1 MTHRDSFLASPCVPS
16 PVSAIRTLKLPLLP
30 LWEKGVGGMR
40 GKGAREC
47 KTSLISPKNSTL
59 ESRGMKGQRVLR
71 ITLPITLEPAWHQSR
86 TIPVITENHAHP
98 GGAGVPNREPR
109 TRNREPHA
117 PWVRGR
123 PRPHTRNPARPWVRG
138 RLEPRTKNQEPRT
151 ENHMP
156 PGCAGVS
163 PACAQ
168 SCAYQECGRPEPR
181 TRNQEPRTT
190 CILGARAS
198 RPHARDPGAMS
209 GARASRPHARNPA
222 RTRSAGVPNREPRT
236 KNREP
241 RASWVRGRPRPH
253 TRNPARPWERGR
265 PEPRTKN
272 QEPRTTCILGA
283 RASRPH
289 TRNPERPWVRG
300 RPARMCKV
308 LPLL

>member
-123 PRPHTRNPARPWVRG
+123 P
-138 RLEPRTKNQEPRT
+138 
-151 ENHMP
+151 
-156 PGCAGVS
+156 
-163 PACAQ
+163 
-168 SCAYQECGRPEPR
+168 
-181 TRNQEPRTT
+181 
-190 CILGARAS
+190 
-198 RPHARDPGAMS
+198 
-209 GARASRPHARNPA
+209 
-222 RTRSAGVPNREPRT
+222 EPRT

-241 RASWVRGRPRPH
+241 R
-253 TRNPARPWERGR
+253 
-265 PEPRTKN
+265 
-272 QEPRTTCILGA
+272 TTCPLGA

-289 TRNPERPWVRG
+289 TRNPAHAGCAGVPNREPGTRNREPHASWVRG
-300 RPARMCKV
+300 RPEPRTKNREPRTTCILGARAVPPACGDCGLMEIEHSIRYA
-308 LPLL
+308 LLLWG

>member
-138 RLEPRTKNQEPRT
+138 R
-151 ENHMP
+151 
-156 PGCAGVS
+156 
-163 PACAQ
+163 
-168 SCAYQECGRPEPR
+168 PEPR

-190 CILGARAS
+190 C
-198 RPHARDPGAMS
+198 P
-209 GARASRPHARNPA
+209 
-222 RTRSAGVPNREPRT
+222 
-236 KNREP
+236 
-241 RASWVRGRPRPH
+241 
-253 TRNPARPWERGR
+253 
-265 PEPRTKN
+265 
-272 QEPRTTCILGA
+272 LGA

-289 TRNPERPWVRG
+289 TRNPAHAGSAGVPPACAQSCACRERGPS
-300 RPARMCKV
+300 RPHAETAG
-308 LPLL
+308 

>member
-1 MTHRDSFLASPCVPS
+1 MPEIALNPPPFN
-16 PVSAIRTLKLPLLP
+16 P

-138 RLEPRTKNQEPRT
+138 RPEPRTRNQEPRT
-151 ENHMP
+151 TCPLGARASRPHTRNPAHA
-156 PGCAGVS
+156 GCAGVPNREPGTRNREPHAS
-163 PACAQ
+163 WVR
-168 SCAYQECGRPEPR
+168 GRPEPR

-190 CILGARAS
+190 CILGARAV
-198 RPHARDPGAMS
+198 P
-209 GARASRPHARNPA
+209 PA
-222 RTRSAGVPNREPRT
+222 CGDCGLMEIEHSIRYA
-236 KNREP
+236 
-241 RASWVRGRPRPH
+241 
-253 TRNPARPWERGR
+253 
-265 PEPRTKN
+265 
-272 QEPRTTCILGA
+272 
-283 RASRPH
+283 
-289 TRNPERPWVRG
+289 
-300 RPARMCKV
+300 
-308 LPLL
+308 LLLWG

>member
-71 ITLPITLEPAWHQSR
+71 ITLPITLEPAWHQPR

-123 PRPHTRNPARPWVRG
+123 PARMRRLRAEALAEHVEAPAGLRR
-138 RLEPRTKNQEPRT
+138 R
-151 ENHMP
+151 
-156 PGCAGVS
+156 AS
-163 PACAQ
+163 
-168 SCAYQECGRPEPR
+168 
-181 TRNQEPRTT
+181 
-190 CILGARAS
+190 LGARAS
-198 RPHARDPGAMS
+198 RTENQEPGTENHVPP
-209 GARASRPHARNPA
+209 G
-222 RTRSAGVPNREPRT
+222 SADVPNREPRT
-236 KNREP
+236 ENREP
-241 RASWVRGRPRPH
+241 RA
-253 TRNPARPWERGR
+253 PWERGR

-272 QEPRTTCILGA
+272 REPRTTCILGA
-283 RASRPH
+283 RAVP
-289 TRNPERPWVRG
+289 
-300 RPARMCKV
+300 PACGDCGLMEIEHSIRYA
-308 LPLL
+308 LLLWG